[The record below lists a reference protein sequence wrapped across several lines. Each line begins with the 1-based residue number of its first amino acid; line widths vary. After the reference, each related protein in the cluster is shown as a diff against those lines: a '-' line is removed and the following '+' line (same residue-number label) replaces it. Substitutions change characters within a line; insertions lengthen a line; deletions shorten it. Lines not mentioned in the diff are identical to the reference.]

1 VSVGGWP
8 AAVGLLAAAAAATG
22 GMALGVVPPEAAG
35 ALVLGV
41 AAAAGVGER
50 VSTTVVGL
58 PLGVGVT
65 VGALTV
71 AALLLPATDAWLA
84 VGVGLAVAGAAL
96 VGLVLPAVPIWSVLA
111 GVGAV
116 LAVPGALGAQ
126 PPDGEL
132 VLAVVLAL
140 GWGAASGAI
149 GVTVALLLAR
159 AASHSGD
166 HGAAEA
172 EAAALTPPALHAAD
186 DRDAPTDLDE
196 PGEPDE
202 PDHTTTDP
210 SPEPTERSAR

>member
-1 VSVGGWP
+1 MSVGGWP

-22 GMALGVVPPEAAG
+22 GMALGIVPPEVAG

-50 VSTTVVGL
+50 VSTTVIGL

-65 VGALTV
+65 VGMLTV

-196 PGEPDE
+196 PDEPDE